1 MSIYVIHKDNG
12 TFGSSV
18 RDETISVGCGFLNC
32 TYTHIH
38 LLSAYAPMSQH
49 NVYKTYPEI
58 NTSAYSSTITDINKK
73 RYPAR
78 LHTAFWGPPMCTEER
93 KKDTEEEEEEDEQRS
108 ETKKAVVKTSTKDD
122 TDTTPSILNNVQH
135 REQDKDKYKISVCK
149 LE

>member
-18 RDETISVGCGFLNC
+18 RDEAISVGCGFLDY

-93 KKDTEEEEEEDEQRS
+93 KKDTEEEEEDEQRS

-135 REQDKDKYKISVCK
+135 REQDKDKYKILVCK